1 MSHLDEIARL
11 KVNRVGGQTY
21 RVEVSYRTMQMQS
34 QRTVNGV
41 TVYVALEG
49 EDYKAQTGSLVF
61 EPDRQ
66 ELQYIDINLTPF
78 TASANS
84 YPKQFYVDLKSPT
97 NGARYVYCAGYTKD
111 LCSIDLGV

>member
-1 MSHLDEIARL
+1 MLIVSHLDETARL

-97 NGARYVYCAGYTKD
+97 NGARYVYIVQATRKTFA
-111 LCSIDLGV
+111 L